1 MMVLQGCSDA
11 ELVVMRCC
19 TDGRDAGMLR
29 CRAAVMAGCRDAV
42 MMVMWHC
49 RAALMAGMQGC
60 GDDGDAVL
68 Q

>member
-29 CRAAVMAGCRDAV
+29 CRAAVMAGCSDAV
-42 MMVMWHC
+42 MVVMQCC
-49 RAALMAGMQGC
+49 RAVAMQ
-60 GDDGDAVL
+60 DWW
-68 Q
+68 